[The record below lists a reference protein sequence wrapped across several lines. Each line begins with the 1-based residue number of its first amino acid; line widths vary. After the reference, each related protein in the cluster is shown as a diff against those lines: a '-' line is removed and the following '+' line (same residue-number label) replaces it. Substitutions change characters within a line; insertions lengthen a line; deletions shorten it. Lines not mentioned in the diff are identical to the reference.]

1 MVMEHSS
8 CDWVR
13 ERLALFVGDS
23 DDLLDETGDLSSEE
37 RIGIESHL
45 SLCSA
50 CRSQCTGLEQAML
63 ILCRVA
69 AEPWNGPS
77 DPSIWP
83 GIEAEIQHRSQRPRP
98 AWEGFLGTICPKRL
112 RVVAVNLGRSLERV
126 RTEAPLQ
133 IAWTRDSLIEA
144 LQRRPQVMLPH
155 VRSAMAA
162 SFRSNHNQLVFG
174 CGAVVA
180 LIVLLA
186 LAASPRRT
194 LDPRAQPFPD
204 AAPVASLEGVSQT
217 PLEQKMD
224 VINVT
229 EPVTN
234 SRASNSL
241 AQSEDVASLEPRPAG
256 PTPTPVKAVATATSE
271 TTSAPATSGRYDFY
285 LEHGTPMPPESRGGK
300 SAY

>member
-1 MVMEHSS
+1 MEHSR

-13 ERLALFVGDS
+13 ERLSLFVGDR
-23 DDLLDETGDLSSEE
+23 DDLLGEAGDLSSEE
-37 RIGIESHL
+37 RMGIESHL

-50 CRSQCTGLEQAML
+50 CRRHRTGMEQAML

-83 GIEAEIQHRSQRPRP
+83 EIDAEIQHRSQRPRP
-98 AWEGFLGTICPKRL
+98 AWEGFLGAICPERL
-112 RVVAVNLGRSLERV
+112 RVVAVHLGRSLERV

-133 IAWTRDSLIEA
+133 IAWTRDSLLEA
-144 LQRRPQVMLPH
+144 LQRRPRVMLPH
-155 VRSAMAA
+155 VRSTMAA
-162 SFRSNHNQLVFG
+162 SFRSNHKQLAFG
-174 CGAVVA
+174 FGAVMA

-186 LAASPRRT
+186 LAASPRRA
-194 LDPRAQPFPD
+194 LDPSAQSFSD
-204 AAPVASLEGVSQT
+204 AAPVTSLEGVSQT

-224 VINVT
+224 VIIVT

-241 AQSEDVASLEPRPAG
+241 AQSEDVASLEPPPAG
-256 PTPTPVKAVATATSE
+256 PTLTPVRAVATATSE
-271 TTSAPATSGRYDFY
+271 TTSAPTSSARYDFY
-285 LEHGTPMPPESRGGK
+285 LEHGTPMSPESRGGK